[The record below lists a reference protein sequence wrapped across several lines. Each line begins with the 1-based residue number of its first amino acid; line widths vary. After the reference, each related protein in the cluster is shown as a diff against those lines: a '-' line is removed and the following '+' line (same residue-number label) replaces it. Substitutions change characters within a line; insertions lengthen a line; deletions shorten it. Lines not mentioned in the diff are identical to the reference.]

1 MLINLFDVAVCW
13 LVVANY
19 IISYLYR
26 ARKRY
31 RRGKGGERGGGAV
44 LVAMVVTSLTALP
57 ASSFVTWNDRIINY
71 PLKSIQLSNYELKR
85 C

>member
-1 MLINLFDVAVCW
+1 MLINLLDMAVCW

-19 IISYLYR
+19 IMNYLYR

-31 RRGKGGERGGGAV
+31 RWGKGGGM
-44 LVAMVVTSLTALP
+44 LVTMVVASLTALP

>member
-1 MLINLFDVAVCW
+1 M
-13 LVVANY
+13 
-19 IISYLYR
+19 
-26 ARKRY
+26 
-31 RRGKGGERGGGAV
+31 
-44 LVAMVVTSLTALP
+44 LVAMVVASLTALP

>member
-1 MLINLFDVAVCW
+1 MLKNLFDVAVCW

-31 RRGKGGERGGGAV
+31 RRGKGGGGV
-44 LVAMVVTSLTALP
+44 LVAMVVASLTALP

-71 PLKSIQLSNYELKR
+71 PLKSIQLSNYPIMN
-85 C
+85 

>member
-31 RRGKGGERGGGAV
+31 RGGGGGGGGGG
-44 LVAMVVTSLTALP
+44 LVAMVVASLTALP

-71 PLKSIQLSNYELKR
+71 PLKSIQLSNYPIMN
-85 C
+85 

>member
-31 RRGKGGERGGGAV
+31 RRGKGGERGGGRVGGNGSDFFDCFAG
-44 LVAMVVTSLTALP
+44 
-57 ASSFVTWNDRIINY
+57 
-71 PLKSIQLSNYELKR
+71 
-85 C
+85 

>member
-31 RRGKGGERGGGAV
+31 RRGKGGGGGV
-44 LVAMVVTSLTALP
+44 LVAMVVASLTALP

-71 PLKSIQLSNYELKR
+71 PLKSIQLSNYPIMN
-85 C
+85 